1 MTIYILSTLLAVSMY
16 LAIKWKVENNILID
30 DCADCFK
37 RLDDSARNTYK
48 NDYVEKLKAENERLK
63 AEKEKLHNY
72 LLNHNPLEL

>member
-30 DCADCFK
+30 ECAESFK
-37 RLDDSARNTYK
+37 RLDKSARNTYK
-48 NDYVEKLKAENERLK
+48 NEYVENLREENARLK

>member
-1 MTIYILSTLLAVSMY
+1 MTTIILIALLSLSSFLAV
-16 LAIKWKVENNILID
+16 KWKIENNILMD

-48 NDYVEKLKAENERLK
+48 NDYVEKLKKEN
-63 AEKEKLHNY
+63 EKLHNY